1 MASYGNLTMN
11 PENPFCKV
19 HLTFGRRSIPCHDV
33 ENQNK
38 SRQSK
43 NKNNNHLFGLV
54 EVKTN
59 FMELL
64 EKIKSMQEHRK
75 LTLKAFLNPHPTKA
89 LVATPKT
96 SRDEQRKRLK
106 EQTIGD
112 ISVAGTELN
121 GGHSGLQ

>member
-38 SRQSK
+38 SRQNK

-75 LTLKAFLNPHPTKA
+75 LTLKAFLNPHPTKVEA
-89 LVATPKT
+89 
-96 SRDEQRKRLK
+96 R
-106 EQTIGD
+106 
-112 ISVAGTELN
+112 
-121 GGHSGLQ
+121 

>member
-1 MASYGNLTMN
+1 MARLLL
-11 PENPFCKV
+11 C
-19 HLTFGRRSIPCHDV
+19 
-33 ENQNK
+33 
-38 SRQSK
+38 
-43 NKNNNHLFGLV
+43 LV
-54 EVKTN
+54 AC
-59 FMELL
+59 LP
-64 EKIKSMQEHRK
+64 H
-75 LTLKAFLNPHPTKA
+75 FLA